1 MRGCQTALLQPRDL
15 TYVPG
20 QIVQALSEPVAATM
34 LAADANDDL
43 YSVPGSRTVNGQPGK
58 QVYVPLLYLL
68 V

>member
-1 MRGCQTALLQPRDL
+1 
-15 TYVPG
+15 
-20 QIVQALSEPVAATM
+20 M

-43 YSVPGSRTVNGQPGK
+43 YGVPGGRTVNGQPGK